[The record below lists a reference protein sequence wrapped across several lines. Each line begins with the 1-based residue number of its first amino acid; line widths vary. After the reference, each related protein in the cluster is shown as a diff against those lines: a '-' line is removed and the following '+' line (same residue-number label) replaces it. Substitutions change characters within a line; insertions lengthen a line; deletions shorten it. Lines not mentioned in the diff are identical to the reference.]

1 MVFGEFFL
9 LKIVIT
15 VYPGPPDAGTS
26 FNKIRISLPNTEMQ
40 HPSKYPRPKIVRTLI
55 AGHKDHSERHEDG
68 GEGDEERVQ
77 AHQHR
82 PD

>member
-1 MVFGEFFL
+1 MRFFFENSNNRL
-9 LKIVIT
+9 SWAL
-15 VYPGPPDAGTS
+15 DAGTS